1 MLDIQ
6 YIREHAEE
14 VKQNCVDRGIRVDI
28 DKLLELDATR
38 RDGLHTI
45 EELRAAR
52 KQGSKSKPTP
62 EQIAEMKIVG
72 EKIKLLEEKQ
82 SDIED
87 KYHKILLQIPNNT
100 HPDSPIGGEDD
111 FTVLEKTDA
120 PIFNFEPKDHEE
132 ILIQKGYL
140 DFERG
145 AKVVGSKFFYTKNN
159 LVRLN
164 RALISY
170 GIDVASKHGYEL
182 IETPDLAKNDI
193 LESAGFNPRGEETQ
207 IYGVANTDLSLIG
220 TAEITVLGYHSDEI
234 IDLSK
239 GPKKYAAISHCYRT
253 EAGAY
258 GRTRK
263 GLYRVHQFSK
273 LELFIFCKPE
283 DSNKLH
289 EELLVIEK
297 EIVNGLGLSYQ
308 VIDIATGDLGG
319 PAYRKFDIEAWMT
332 MKNDEKNQGG
342 FGEIT
347 STSNCTD
354 YQARSANIR
363 YRTDEGKTDY
373 VHTLNG
379 TAIVSSR
386 MPIAIVEQFQDV
398 DGNVHI
404 PEVLQ
409 TYMGDIKTL

>member
-1 MLDIQ
+1 M
-6 YIREHAEE
+6 
-14 VKQNCVDRGIRVDI
+14 
-28 DKLLELDATR
+28 
-38 RDGLHTI
+38 
-45 EELRAAR
+45 
-52 KQGSKSKPTP
+52 
-62 EQIAEMKIVG
+62 
-72 EKIKLLEEKQ
+72 
-82 SDIED
+82 
-87 KYHKILLQIPNNT
+87 
-100 HPDSPIGGEDD
+100 
-111 FTVLEKTDA
+111 
-120 PIFNFEPKDHEE
+120 
-132 ILIQKGYL
+132 
-140 DFERG
+140 
-145 AKVVGSKFFYTKNN
+145 
-159 LVRLN
+159 
-164 RALISY
+164 
-170 GIDVASKHGYEL
+170 
-182 IETPDLAKNDI
+182 
-193 LESAGFNPRGEETQ
+193 
-207 IYGVANTDLSLIG
+207 
-220 TAEITVLGYHSDEI
+220 
-234 IDLSK
+234 
-239 GPKKYAAISHCYRT
+239 
-253 EAGAY
+253 
-258 GRTRK
+258 
-263 GLYRVHQFSK
+263 
-273 LELFIFCKPE
+273 FIFCKPE